1 MIFTALSFLQL
12 IYGLFFTRRKCQLDS
27 MERPHYIKYL
37 AVYIKHISISESN
50 FIKNITLSNLEP
62 LIKQENWIQQFW
74 MSPLP
79 RVSQKVGWFVFL
91 IMAVYN
97 VL

>member
-37 AVYIKHISISESN
+37 AVYIKHISILNRISSK
-50 FIKNITLSNLEP
+50 ILRYQTLNH
-62 LIKQENWIQQFW
+62 W
-74 MSPLP
+74 
-79 RVSQKVGWFVFL
+79 
-91 IMAVYN
+91 
-97 VL
+97 